1 MSEPSERSTIGGLG
15 RPARPRSSW
24 AQRLTAIPLLL
35 LLSASGCT
43 YFVET
48 GHLALLVKPSTGPQ
62 HHPLEP
68 GRHFIGFY
76 DRVHDF
82 DVTYS
87 TREEE
92 LHTISAE
99 GLAMDVKVAII
110 YRPIKNELFDL
121 DVEVGQKYYDEVI
134 GPEFRTATRGV
145 FARHSYLEVQK
156 INEKLE
162 DEIEGEMRRRVA
174 GKHVEINSVTME
186 AVDYAPE
193 IAAAVRAKLVGEQE
207 AIRKKV
213 AQEAEAARQ
222 KLELEHEAE
231 RERLK
236 TEAEIRQKE
245 KERKLAEE
253 QATIERVQAETEAAT
268 RITRA
273 RAEATAISALAE
285 AKAKEKR
292 AEATALT
299 PLMVQMHAYE
309 ALSKLGGSGTTILL
323 GDWSH
328 VPSFLFPG
336 MPSWRATAAPGRAS
350 SP

>member
-1 MSEPSERSTIGGLG
+1 MRTV
-15 RPARPRSSW
+15 
-24 AQRLTAIPLLL
+24 PLLL
-35 LLSASGCT
+35 IVFASSGCT
-43 YFVET
+43 YFVDS
-48 GHLALLVKPSTGPQ
+48 GHLALLVKPATGPQ
-62 HHPLEP
+62 HQPLEP
-68 GRHFIGFY
+68 GRHYIGYF

-92 LHTISAE
+92 LHTISSE

-110 YRPIKNELFDL
+110 YRPIRTELFDL
-121 DVEVGQKYYDEVI
+121 DVEVGPKYYDEVI

-145 FARHSYLEVQK
+145 FARHSYRDVQK

-162 DEIEGEMRRRVA
+162 DEIEAEVRRRIH
-174 GKHVEINSVTME
+174 GKHIEISSITME
-186 AVDYAPE
+186 AVEYAPE
-193 IAAAVRAKLVGEQE
+193 IAAAVRGKLVGEQE
-207 AIRKKV
+207 AIRRK
-213 AQEAEAARQ
+213 AALEADALRQ
-222 KLELEHEAE
+222 TLELQHQAE
-231 RERLK
+231 REK
-236 TEAEIRQKE
+236 YTTEAEIRQKE

-273 RAEATAISALAE
+273 KAEAIAISSLAE

-299 PLMVQMHAYE
+299 PLMVQMHAYD
-309 ALSKLGGSGTTILL
+309 ALGKLGGSGTSILL

-328 VPSFLFPG
+328 VPNFLFPG
-336 MPSWRATAAPGRAS
+336 MSGWRTSVAKERAS
-350 SP
+350 LP

>member
-1 MSEPSERSTIGGLG
+1 MSERSERSTIDGLALPIG
-15 RPARPRSSW
+15 PRFSW
-24 AQRLTAIPLLL
+24 AQTMRTIPLLL
-35 LLSASGCT
+35 MLSSGCT
-43 YFVET
+43 YFVDT

-68 GRHFIGFY
+68 GRHYIGFY

-92 LHTISAE
+92 LHTISSE

-110 YRPIKNELFDL
+110 YRPIKNELYDL
-121 DVEVGQKYYDEVI
+121 DVEVGPKYYDEVV

-162 DEIEGEMRRRVA
+162 DEIEAEMRRRVA

-193 IAAAVRAKLVGEQE
+193 IAAAVRSKLVGEQE

-253 QATIERVQAETEAAT
+253 QAAIDRVQAETEAAT
-268 RITRA
+268 RVTRA
-273 RAEATAISALAE
+273 KAEAQAISTLAD

-292 AEATALT
+292 AEAVALT
-299 PLMVQMHAYE
+299 PLMVQMHAYD
-309 ALSKLGGSGTTILL
+309 ALAKLGGSGANIML

-328 VPSFLFPG
+328 VPNFLFPG
-336 MPSWRATAAPGRAS
+336 FGSWRSNAAQGRAS
-350 SP
+350 LP